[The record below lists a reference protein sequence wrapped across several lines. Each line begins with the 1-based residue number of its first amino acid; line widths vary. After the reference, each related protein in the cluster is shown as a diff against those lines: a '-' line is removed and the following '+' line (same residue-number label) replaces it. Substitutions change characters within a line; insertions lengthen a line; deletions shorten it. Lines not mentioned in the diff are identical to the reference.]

1 MSDEEY
7 GFDDIDALAAFL
19 DEDEMENPYDDGST
33 TQVGNS
39 QPLPVNRPGTSTES
53 TYPEKTYPSEF
64 KEDGDKEEA
73 DTEGETADEEK
84 SKEELLV
91 ELFRLR
97 KQLKQLKNAQTEKSV
112 KCGCSSSQELF
123 SEALSSFS
131 QTPVDS
137 RKLNASASRTPRTL
151 NSRTS
156 KRNSQSKQKPEKQ
169 ESITKGVTEASG
181 KKVETKPRSQFCK
194 SKVAMDEGDENS
206 KDKDLKAASK
216 SNSQFSKQMI
226 SKSEEIGKPTKNDMV
241 DTKSKEQQSTEGK
254 STGESSK
261 KSFQEIFVSLVSSD
275 EEENEVGNS
284 DICYKAETDTNPVN
298 LKDQSGTMTE
308 NNTTSKKS
316 FKDMFG
322 TLGSSDEETDGD
334 LKSKKSLNQSPT
346 IKKEEEPEEKSSNLA
361 GGNNSFYQKKKRVA
375 HTPKNLGN
383 NLQKSKDFQQSR
395 FPASSQGKSPGGR
408 LTSQEHWEV
417 EPYTQIRISNPVVS
431 MKSLKEKMAN
441 RKIARLC
448 ILKRFIKGGEVEGD
462 WVTIGVLI
470 SKSSPKTSK
479 NGKQFSVWKLNDLS
493 PHCPTV
499 GLFLFGRSHEDHWK
513 TVEGSV
519 VGLLNAK
526 VMPQKDNSSNE
537 LSLSVDN
544 SQKLIVLGKSK
555 DLGWCKGKRKDGA
568 SCTMFVNK
576 ADSEWCDFHIQSQY
590 KKQCAKRTD
599 LQASFS
605 GLNPTAAM
613 KKATQNVIYGGKMFN
628 ATSSG
633 GNRSQPKNPN
643 KKMILK
649 SLGAKYAD
657 FIQEELKPKCVTLLG
672 KDKLED
678 DTLVSVSGA
687 TKEFHSL
694 LSKPTPG
701 SQNFI
706 RHMVEAEKAKD
717 AVPVAAADLIKQHKL
732 QINSSIK
739 MRKASLENSRA
750 GSSNKENNLCL
761 SNGISGKSRNSD
773 DNLKS
778 RQLMLLEK
786 MKKEMKSAKE
796 VVKSPSGEG
805 NGPQLEVD
813 FNPEGLIDLDVDTQ
827 QDSFKSKSSAR
838 MTREELA
845 KAKAVALIKRK
856 GKLEKKDPNETQKT
870 KKPLD
875 ERALKEIRKRTEANR
890 KSSSDETTE
899 GEEPQK
905 KKRKVVFGEVVD
917 LDSDEM
923 KEVLGATSIYEG
935 ALRELEV
942 EMEER
947 YFSQMEAKEKLELR
961 MDAIKEKQCKVVS
974 CKQCKF
980 TWFCASSLCKAE
992 NHKLFWH
999 EATQRFF
1006 KCYDCNTRTIT
1017 FFRYPTRHCRNC
1029 RSGKF
1034 VRVSMLNVRE
1044 KDDNQLLLRGEE
1056 RKWVM

>member
-1 MSDEEY
+1 
-7 GFDDIDALAAFL
+7 
-19 DEDEMENPYDDGST
+19 
-33 TQVGNS
+33 
-39 QPLPVNRPGTSTES
+39 
-53 TYPEKTYPSEF
+53 
-64 KEDGDKEEA
+64 
-73 DTEGETADEEK
+73 
-84 SKEELLV
+84 
-91 ELFRLR
+91 
-97 KQLKQLKNAQTEKSV
+97 
-112 KCGCSSSQELF
+112 
-123 SEALSSFS
+123 
-131 QTPVDS
+131 
-137 RKLNASASRTPRTL
+137 
-151 NSRTS
+151 
-156 KRNSQSKQKPEKQ
+156 
-169 ESITKGVTEASG
+169 
-181 KKVETKPRSQFCK
+181 
-194 SKVAMDEGDENS
+194 
-206 KDKDLKAASK
+206 
-216 SNSQFSKQMI
+216 
-226 SKSEEIGKPTKNDMV
+226 
-241 DTKSKEQQSTEGK
+241 
-254 STGESSK
+254 
-261 KSFQEIFVSLVSSD
+261 
-275 EEENEVGNS
+275 
-284 DICYKAETDTNPVN
+284 
-298 LKDQSGTMTE
+298 
-308 NNTTSKKS
+308 
-316 FKDMFG
+316 
-322 TLGSSDEETDGD
+322 
-334 LKSKKSLNQSPT
+334 
-346 IKKEEEPEEKSSNLA
+346 
-361 GGNNSFYQKKKRVA
+361 
-375 HTPKNLGN
+375 
-383 NLQKSKDFQQSR
+383 
-395 FPASSQGKSPGGR
+395 
-408 LTSQEHWEV
+408 
-417 EPYTQIRISNPVVS
+417 

-628 ATSSG
+628 ATR
-633 GNRSQPKNPN
+633 NRSQPKNPN

-761 SNGISGKSRNSD
+761 SNGISGKSRN
-773 DNLKS
+773 K
-778 RQLMLLEK
+778 
-786 MKKEMKSAKE
+786 
-796 VVKSPSGEG
+796 
-805 NGPQLEVD
+805 
-813 FNPEGLIDLDVDTQ
+813 GLIDLDVDTQ

-935 ALRELEV
+935 ALEV

-1044 KDDNQLLLRGEE
+1044 KDDNPLLLRGEE